1 VTPYGTRSPI
11 VQSMRRGGTW
21 LAATGALVA
30 LAGCGGG
37 GDARPEEP
45 RLPRAVAERLAQES
59 EAIADML
66 DAGDTCGAAEQADVL
81 EDAVE
86 EAIGNGDVP
95 EAFQA
100 ELLETARQ
108 LQNDVNCPQ
117 PPPPPEQDCD
127 ALEEEKKALEEQK
140 KASEEQKNDAEGE
153 EKQQLE
159 EQIKALDE
167 QIKALEEQIK
177 DCKEGD
183 GGDD

>member
-1 VTPYGTRSPI
+1 
-11 VQSMRRGGTW
+11 MRRGGTW

-37 GDARPEEP
+37 GGDARPEEP
-45 RLPRAVAERLAQES
+45 GLPRAVAERLAQES

-66 DAGDTCGAAEQADVL
+66 DAGDTCGAAKQADVL

-117 PPPPPEQDCD
+117 PPPPPSPEQDCE

-140 KASEEQKNDAEGE
+140 NDAEGE
-153 EKQQLE
+153 EKKQLE

-167 QIKALEEQIK
+167 QIKA
-177 DCKEGD
+177 CKEGD
-183 GGDD
+183 GEGDD

>member
-1 VTPYGTRSPI
+1 
-11 VQSMRRGGTW
+11 MW
-21 LAATGALVA
+21 LAATGALLA

-37 GDARPEEP
+37 GDGDARPEEP
-45 RLPRAVAERLAQES
+45 GLPRAVAERLAQES

-66 DAGDTCGAAEQADVL
+66 DAGDTCGAAQQADVL

-117 PPPPPEQDCD
+117 PPPPPEQDCE

-140 KASEEQKNDAEGE
+140 NDAEDE
-153 EKQQLE
+153 EKKQLE

-167 QIKALEEQIK
+167 QIKA
-177 DCKEGD
+177 CKEGD
-183 GGDD
+183 GEGDD

>member
-1 VTPYGTRSPI
+1 
-11 VQSMRRGGTW
+11 MRRGGTW
-21 LAATGALVA
+21 LAATGALLA
-30 LAGCGGG
+30 LSGCGGG

-45 RLPRAVAERLAQES
+45 GLPRAVAERLAQES
-59 EAIADML
+59 EAIADKL
-66 DAGDTCGAAEQADVL
+66 DAGDTCGAAQQADVL
-81 EDAVE
+81 EQAVE

-117 PPPPPEQDCD
+117 PPPPPEQDCE

-140 KASEEQKNDAEGE
+140 KDAEGE

-159 EQIKALDE
+159 EQIKV
-167 QIKALEEQIK
+167 LEEQIK
-177 DCKEGD
+177 ACKEGD